1 MPSVATD
8 IGQKYDA
15 LVQAL
20 RNSFDISYIYFS
32 KYILTVCAWNKK
44 LMTDFGAI
52 CDIFDKE
59 TKIKRFC
66 IYSTECLVQYENK
79 NIKVLLIRDLSVLYT
94 TDTPGEILIT
104 VIDRK

>member
-1 MPSVATD
+1 MR
-8 IGQKYDA
+8 G
-15 LVQAL
+15 
-20 RNSFDISYIYFS
+20 
-32 KYILTVCAWNKK
+32 NKK

-94 TDTPGEILIT
+94 TDIPGEILIT